1 MKNIFRDWILRFE
14 EKGEFSLEPV
24 KLWGFMPFFFLMA
37 IPEKSSRVKVQGAKV
52 PLPLKF
58 ISSKLEKKN
67 EEKYGGFSAFYG
79 WVSMNLIEL
88 SSWCCYRYKTKR
100 ENTGN
105 QQQHVYFLAACL
117 ARFFDALD
125 WSS

>member
-67 EEKYGGFSAFYG
+67 EEKYGGFLRSLHFTVEFL
-79 WVSMNLIEL
+79 WTWLN
-88 SSWCCYRYKTKR
+88 
-100 ENTGN
+100 
-105 QQQHVYFLAACL
+105 FLAGVAIDTKPNEKTL
-117 ARFFDALD
+117 AT
-125 WSS
+125 SNNTCIS